1 MDSRAD
7 HASAHVRAGVTGRRG
22 GRTKAAPV
30 DPGGRTRPGRARR
43 WIAGLIVAVATG
55 AGTLV
60 AASPA
65 SAATCSSAADA
76 HWSTQKSYNYSPGG
90 WCMTDGT
97 SEVVWQSDGN
107 LVWYDIADSH
117 VFWKSDTCTSCTW
130 TDLTGSYRL
139 SFQLDGNIVI
149 YTRSGHVLW
158 AIGQSDNR
166 RSTTT
171 FDWINGEQFN
181 TCGFLNQDTTWIL
194 EHRQQDPD
202 PALNIIWHYWTRCH

>member
-7 HASAHVRAGVTGRRG
+7 
-22 GRTKAAPV
+22 
-30 DPGGRTRPGRARR
+30 
-43 WIAGLIVAVATG
+43 
-55 AGTLV
+55 
-60 AASPA
+60 
-65 SAATCSSAADA
+65 
-76 HWSTQKSYNYSPGG
+76 STQKSYNYSPGG

-158 AIGQSDNR
+158 AIGYR
-166 RSTTT
+166 TVR
-171 FDWINGEQFN
+171 
-181 TCGFLNQDTTWIL
+181 
-194 EHRQQDPD
+194 
-202 PALNIIWHYWTRCH
+202 